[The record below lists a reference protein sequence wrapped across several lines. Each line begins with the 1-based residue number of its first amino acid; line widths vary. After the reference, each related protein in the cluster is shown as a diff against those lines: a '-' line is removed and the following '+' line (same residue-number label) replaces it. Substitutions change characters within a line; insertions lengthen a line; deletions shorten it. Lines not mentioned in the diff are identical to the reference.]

1 MSTSL
6 LMLTVIV
13 LAVLYQKVSKR
24 LRDLTDRLQQRE
36 QAHTELQITVE
47 QLRQELLRLPR
58 ATDAT
63 LMAAAPIGAAAAS
76 VAQREPVPPVAAN
89 APVAAALSVTTLS
102 VTKQIVTPK
111 IATPPPTTAPG
122 PVVPPVTPALPVP
135 VAAAVPPPAP
145 AATVPP
151 TNAPVAMPTP
161 AVSGAAP
168 VTPVTPPTP
177 RPAPAPQPDRVPA
190 LRPTPARPQPTQ
202 PAGPT
207 WWDRTEQLLLDNW
220 TGVLGAVVL
229 VTGIGFLGIYTALR
243 VSAPARFGMITGF
256 AAVLLGLHYYLRPRP
271 FAAKLHVWLQSSAAA
286 VFLFACVGAVSVP
299 GLQWAEPP
307 LSYLLLL
314 AGVAV
319 NLWLAW
325 DARRETVATLHGVL
339 SLVALAVLPHNLLTL
354 AAAAGVTVFSIG
366 ITYRQRWKYQLLLSI
381 LSFFAFH
388 QYWYQGFTEVAT
400 GALPTAVRLPAMA
413 LVLLVGVAGAVVQY
427 RKVYATVR
435 FDALLFAAHV
445 LNWTCLGINLYRYST
460 GSPWKT
466 IPLGLGAL
474 FTFWV
479 ARQARQLGIGWLFRT
494 DSIISLML
502 ALFTAFSLQGWHAS
516 GTLIL
521 LFMLLETLL
530 VAFVM
535 AREQEKV
542 VFQVASVGALLA
554 GLGLVLLNLAQ
565 LDTYTAAE
573 LPRNAF
579 LLLLAGLLGAAY
591 YLRMQQA
598 AWLTEETES
607 RSRDM
612 QQTFGGIV
620 GALYLGAGA
629 LLAKAIFGFAQP
641 PLFALLSGTLAA
653 AGAVFGVAGWLRATG
668 SWFRTLHLLCGQALL
683 VVAILGL
690 HEAGLGWP
698 ATLLLL
704 YLETLL
710 LAGACGWA
718 HEANAYRALL
728 GAALLSGIFFLLTC
742 TGTVRELE
750 AGELHRRLLLLVA
763 AGLSSSILLM
773 LPVLRPTWQRLLTP
787 THSTSLQQALFGLTL
802 LLYLGST
809 GLFAQAIF
817 GQAQPP
823 LGALLG
829 GGSAAAGSLFGLAY
843 WWRGQLGWFRPAHLL
858 LGQLALAVSILGLH
872 ELGLSWPAT
881 VTLLYAELLLFTLAL
896 AWKQET
902 GLYRGLLLFTMALA
916 VALPFL
922 VCRLGFLPDLQRA
935 ALLVGAA
942 LATVAAQRWLHWQE
956 APVLDAVPLSDDP
969 RHRVRLLGLL
979 PAVQL
984 LAAGGLVYEH
994 TWAGWVAAGLLAGL
1008 LLVRHR
1014 FAVPGLWL
1022 GVVMTTIGYQVLQ
1035 WNHALPATAVFQ
1047 PLQVVSYLLPLLL
1060 VAGTGLFTSWWPAA
1074 GQQVRAPWLYLL
1086 GVQTTLLSWAT
1097 FAPRAEALPV
1107 LLWLLLA
1114 ALAATAAHHARRHY
1128 ATPETLRRAGFPDRF
1143 LLHLTYALL
1152 TLGLLGHFYV
1162 LLDNPA
1168 DLLLALPD
1176 RRLTAGVVLLVLGGL
1191 AWQRPPTSEPL
1202 YRSWRY
1208 LQPLLPEVLLLFAS
1222 FTIGY
1227 EVRTEWLPLLWMAGA
1242 FGLTLSGSRLP
1253 WRLRRVQVYGMLFF
1267 GAAVLYSCYV
1277 SLNYLAP
1284 GQLLTVQWMVSFGAV
1299 ALLFAYAAVRLQP
1312 TAVRPAYWPPMLA
1325 QLAGLG
1331 RLSPALL
1338 VPLLLYPAFGA
1349 LTLLL
1354 VQSFDRSVLTVLLML
1369 EVVAAFVCSLL
1380 LRRPDLRY
1388 VALAGMALSLA
1399 RLLFFDMRQS
1409 GTITRAVVFILM
1421 GLLLLGMNALYA
1433 RFKDRLAPQPIAE
1446 EPEEPELPSD
1456 PLPSLE

>member
-13 LAVLYQKVSKR
+13 LAVLYQNISKR

-36 QAHTELQITVE
+36 DAHAELQITVE
-47 QLRQELLRLPR
+47 QLRQQLLRLPR
-58 ATDAT
+58 ATDAAPT
-63 LMAAAPIGAAAAS
+63 AAAPIEAPPAPD
-76 VAQREPVPPVAAN
+76 AQREPVPPVAAVGT
-89 APVAAALSVTTLS
+89 APLAAALSVTTS
-102 VTKQIVTPK
+102 SETTQTVPPKIVTP
-111 IATPPPTTAPG
+111 PPAAAPG
-122 PVVPPVTPALPVP
+122 PVVPPAAPALPASAP
-135 VAAAVPPPAP
+135 VAAAVTP
-145 AATVPP
+145 
-151 TNAPVAMPTP
+151 APVAATP
-161 AVSGAAP
+161 SPIADAPVVAP
-168 VTPVTPPTP
+168 VTPQVAG
-177 RPAPAPQPDRVPA
+177 PAPASQPDRVPT
-190 LRPTPARPQPTQ
+190 LRPVPARPQPTQ
-202 PAGPT
+202 PAAPT

-299 GLQWAEPP
+299 GLRWAGPP
-307 LSYLLLL
+307 LSYLLL

-388 QYWYQGFTEVAT
+388 QYWYQGFTEVTT
-400 GALPTAVRLPAMA
+400 GALPVAVRLPAMA

-427 RKVYATVR
+427 RRVYATVR

-466 IPLGLGAL
+466 VPLGLGAL

-479 ARQARQLGIGWLFRT
+479 ARRARQLGIGWLFRT

-502 ALFTAFSLQGWHAS
+502 ALFTAFSLQGWHVS

-521 LFMLLETLL
+521 LFMLFETML

-554 GLGLVLLNLAQ
+554 GIGLVLLNLTQ
-565 LDTYTAAE
+565 LSTYTAAE

-591 YLRMQQA
+591 YLMLQQA
-598 AWLTEETES
+598 PWLTEETES

-612 QQTFGGIV
+612 QQTFGGVV

-653 AGAVFGVAGWLRATG
+653 AGAVFGVAWWLRATG
-668 SWFRTLHLLCGQALL
+668 GWFRTLHLLCGQALL
-683 VVAILGL
+683 LVVILGL
-690 HEAGLGWP
+690 HEAGLSWP
-698 ATLLLL
+698 TTLLLL

-718 HEANAYRALL
+718 REANAYRTLL
-728 GAALLSGIFFLLTC
+728 GAALLSGLVFLLAC
-742 TGTVRELE
+742 TGAVRELE
-750 AGELHRRLLLLVA
+750 AGELHRRLLLLFA
-763 AGLSSSILLM
+763 AGLSSSVLLM

-787 THSTSLQQALFGLTL
+787 AHSTSLQQTLCGLTL
-802 LLYLGST
+802 LLYLGAT
-809 GLFAQAIF
+809 GLFVQAVF

-829 GGSAAAGSLFGLAY
+829 GGSAAAGLLFGLAY

-858 LGQLALAVSILGLH
+858 LGQLVLAVSMLGLH

-896 AWKQET
+896 AGQRET
-902 GLYRGLLLFTMALA
+902 GLYRGLLLFTMVLA
-916 VALPFL
+916 AVLPFL
-922 VCRLGFLPDLQRA
+922 ICRLDSLIDLQRA

-942 LATVAAQRWLHWQE
+942 LATVAAQRWLHWQQ

-969 RHRVRLLGLL
+969 QHRVRLLGLL
-979 PAVQL
+979 PAMQL
-984 LAAGGLVYEH
+984 LTAGGLVYEH
-994 TWAGWVAAGLLAGL
+994 TWAGWVAAGLLTGL
-1008 LLVRHR
+1008 LLVRRR

-1022 GVVMTTIGYQVLQ
+1022 GIVLTTIGYQLLQ
-1035 WNHALPATAVFQ
+1035 WNHALPTTAVFQ
-1047 PLQVVSYLLPLLL
+1047 PLHVLSYLAPLLL
-1060 VAGTGLFTSWWPAA
+1060 VAATGLFTSWWPAA
-1074 GQQVRAPWLYLL
+1074 EQQVRAPWLYLL
-1086 GVQTTLLSWAT
+1086 GVQATLLSWAV

-1114 ALAATAAHHARRHY
+1114 ALAATAAHWAHRHY
-1128 ATPETLRRAGFPDRF
+1128 ATPEALRRAGSPDRF

-1152 TLGLLGHFYV
+1152 ALGLLGHLYV
-1162 LLDNPA
+1162 LLDNPTN
-1168 DLLLALPD
+1168 LLPGLPD
-1176 RRLTAGVVLLVLGGL
+1176 RRLTASAVLLLLGGL
-1191 AWQRPPTSEPL
+1191 AWQRPPASEPL
-1202 YRSWRY
+1202 YHSWRY
-1208 LQPLLPEVLLLFAS
+1208 LQPLLPEALLLFAS

-1227 EVRTEWLPLLWMAGA
+1227 EIRTEWLPLLWVAGA
-1242 FGLTLSGSRLP
+1242 FGLTLGGARLP
-1253 WRLRRVQVYGMLFF
+1253 WRLRRVQEYGLLFF
-1267 GAAVLYSCYV
+1267 GAAVLGSGYV
-1277 SLNYLAP
+1277 SLRYLAP
-1284 GQLLTVQWMVSFGAV
+1284 GQLLTVPWLVSFGAV
-1299 ALLFAYAAVRLQP
+1299 ALLFAYVAVRLQP
-1312 TAVRPAYWPPMLA
+1312 DAGRPAYWPPVLA
-1325 QLAGLG
+1325 PLAGLG
-1331 RLSPALL
+1331 RLSPAVLI
-1338 VPLLLYPAFGA
+1338 PLLLYPAFGA

-1380 LRRPDLRY
+1380 LRRQDLRY

-1433 RFKDRLAPQPIAE
+1433 RFKDRLAPQPIAN